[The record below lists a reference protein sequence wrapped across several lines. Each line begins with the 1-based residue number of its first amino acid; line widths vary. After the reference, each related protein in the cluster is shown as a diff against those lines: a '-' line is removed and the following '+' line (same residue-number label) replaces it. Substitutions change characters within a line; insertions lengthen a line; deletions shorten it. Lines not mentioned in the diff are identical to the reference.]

1 LTQEEESRNGNA
13 VPKYHRLKAPPEL
26 LTLLPILPPPPPLL
40 LLLPVNRL
48 LGARKTLGSDL

>member
-13 VPKYHRLKAPPEL
+13 VPMKAPPEL
-26 LTLLPILPPPPPLL
+26 LTLLPILPPPPPPL

-48 LGARKTLGSDL
+48 LGARKTLDSDFL